1 MINIFI
7 KASKN
12 GSRDDPAAV
21 LISIV
26 ITTGY
31 KKNGIPSSGE
41 NKVEIGRARLFLA
54 MTICRAL
61 PGMTTVL
68 YSQMAVGMI
77 RLPFFYM
84 LSKSLNMKSAQ

>member
-31 KKNGIPSSGE
+31 KENGIPSSGE
-41 NKVEIGRARLFLA
+41 NKVEIATG
-54 MTICRAL
+54 
-61 PGMTTVL
+61 
-68 YSQMAVGMI
+68 
-77 RLPFFYM
+77 
-84 LSKSLNMKSAQ
+84 

>member
-54 MTICRAL
+54 MTICSAF
-61 PGMTTVL
+61 PGMTTGIIMTDG
-68 YSQMAVGMI
+68 SRDDPAAVFLCVI
-77 RLPFFYM
+77 KNR
-84 LSKSLNMKSAQ
+84 